1 MHLATY
7 SKSAAGKMLAHYER
21 SIGERDHI
29 DSSIPVYNLA
39 PEYEGGCHARF
50 YSLCEGLDLDGKSK
64 PLADFVV
71 TMPSEYEDD
80 TREFFQA
87 AYDELLERVGSDRVV
102 CAYVHPDEPGAR
114 PHMHFAFVPIVETP
128 VMVNDKTQPL
138 LWTKSDEKRN
148 RAHKAGTQKTDTK
161 GTKRWKRV
169 PKLDENGVPVMRR
182 TATASKLFSRKEMSE
197 LHPQME
203 SALCARLGV
212 DRVGLTLDENDPKK
226 VLSSLHHD
234 QYERVTEEIKRQEQ
248 RLERLRQDGD
258 RAEKRVAAL
267 ESVAAETRLIDG
279 AGVGAKGSLLS
290 AFANR
295 CYRLLAA
302 MIHSMAPAIREA
314 FSLAVGGIQ
323 SRGDTLVSVTR
334 GDNVEHKQDGTA
346 IEVAQDQLQYTP
358 EP

>member
-7 SKSAAGKMLAHYER
+7 PKSSSGRMLAHYER

-50 YSLCEGLDLDGKSK
+50 DSLCEGLDLDGKSR

-71 TMPSEYEDD
+71 TMPSEYKGDE
-80 TREFFQA
+80 REFFQA
-87 AYDELLERVGSDRVV
+87 AYDELLDRVGSDRVV
-102 CAYVHPDEPGAR
+102 CSYVHMDEPGAR

-128 VMVNDKTQPL
+128 VMVNDKTKPL
-138 LWTKSDEKRN
+138 LWTKGDEKKN
-148 RAHKAGTQKTDTK
+148 RAHKAGTQKTDSK

-169 PKLDENGVPVMRR
+169 PKLDENGAPVMRR
-182 TATASKLFSRKEMSE
+182 TATASKLFSKKEMSE

-212 DRVGLTLDENDPKK
+212 DRVGLTLDDDNPKK

-234 QYERVTEEIKRQEQ
+234 QYERVTAEIKQQEQ

-290 AFANR
+290 AFADR
-295 CYRLLAA
+295 CYRLLTSI
-302 MIHSMAPAIREA
+302 IHSMAPAIRDA
-314 FSLAVGGIQ
+314 FSFAVGRLQ
-323 SRGDTLVSVTR
+323 SRDGALVSVAR
-334 GDNVEHKQDGTA
+334 DDNVERKEAGAEDET
-346 IEVAQDQLQYTP
+346 AQDQLQYTP
-358 EP
+358 EL